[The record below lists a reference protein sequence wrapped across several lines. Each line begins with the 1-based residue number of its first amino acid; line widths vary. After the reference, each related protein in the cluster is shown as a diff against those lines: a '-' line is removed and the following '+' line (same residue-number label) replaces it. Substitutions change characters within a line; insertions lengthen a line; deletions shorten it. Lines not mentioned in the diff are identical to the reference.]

1 MAALITKRFRNATGQ
16 SIILARERRERGER
30 GRGGRG
36 EGMRKGGNVERRIAV
51 EDGQERETTGP
62 EGRPLRC
69 IIHGL

>member
-1 MAALITKRFRNATGQ
+1 
-16 SIILARERRERGER
+16 
-30 GRGGRG
+30 
-36 EGMRKGGNVERRIAV
+36 MRKGGNVERRIAV